1 MRCVCGHQVDF
12 MRGCMGGPAPCAN
25 LDYSQRLNEVVML
38 GEAAIAEDSGDE
50 IRWDTMAGC
59 FTNKESANM
68 FLKHRYRKGWE
79 I

>member
-25 LDYSQRLNEVVML
+25 LEYSQRLNEVVML
-38 GEAAIAEDSGDE
+38 GVAAIAEDSGDE
-50 IRWDTMAGC
+50 LKWDAKAGR
-59 FTNKESANM
+59 FTNKESANT
-68 FLKHRYRKGWE
+68 FLKRSYRKGWE